1 MGQKVH
7 PTGFRTGITEPWKS
21 RWYASKKDFK
31 VLLLEDVKV
40 RKFLKTKYRAAA
52 IPKVEI
58 ERTRDEVK
66 VILHCARPGVIIGRK
81 GQEVDRLQEELQ
93 ELLGRRVNLKVE
105 EVSRPEIQ
113 AQLIAEDIA
122 DQLTKR
128 AAFRRTLKRALD
140 TTMDAGARGVKIQLA
155 GRLGGA
161 EMSRCEKAIAG
172 SMPLST
178 LRRRRATSGF
188 KCGSTKAC
196 TRRLAMALMP
206 KRVKHRKSQRGRIRG
221 DASRGNRVVFGDF
234 GLQAEQPGW
243 LPAATI
249 EAGRIAAQQY
259 LRTEGRLYVRVF
271 PHKSITSIPLETRMG
286 KGKGEPEY
294 WAAVIKPG
302 MILYEIGGVTEDA
315 ARICMARLAH
325 KMPIRVRF
333 VKRRV
338 M

>member
-31 VLLLEDVKV
+31 DLLMEDVKV

-66 VILHCARPGVIIGRK
+66 VILHSARPGVIIGRK

-105 EVSRPEIQ
+105 EVGHPEIQ

-122 DQLTKR
+122 DQLSKR
-128 AAFRRTLKRALD
+128 AAFRRTLKRSLE
-140 TTMDAGARGVKIQLA
+140 TTMGAGAKGVKIQLA

-172 SMPLST
+172 SIPLST
-178 LRRRRATSGF
+178 LRAKIDYGF
-188 KCGSTKAC
+188 CEAPTAQGNIGIQVWVNQGMYEETGDGADAQEGQAPKK
-196 TRRLAMALMP
+196 P
-206 KRVKHRKSQRGRIRG
+206 KRS
-221 DASRGNRVVFGDF
+221 
-234 GLQAEQPGW
+234 
-243 LPAATI
+243 
-249 EAGRIAAQQY
+249 Y
-259 LRTEGRLYVRVF
+259 
-271 PHKSITSIPLETRMG
+271 
-286 KGKGEPEY
+286 
-294 WAAVIKPG
+294 
-302 MILYEIGGVTEDA
+302 
-315 ARICMARLAH
+315 
-325 KMPIRVRF
+325 
-333 VKRRV
+333 KR
-338 M
+338 

>member
-21 RWYASKKDFK
+21 RWYASKKDFRD
-31 VLLLEDVKV
+31 LLMEDFKV
-40 RKFLKTKYRAAA
+40 RRFLKTKYRAAA

-66 VILHCARPGVIIGRK
+66 VILHSARPGVIIGRK

-93 ELLGRRVNLKVE
+93 QLLGRRVNLKVE

-178 LRRRRATSGF
+178 LRAKIDYGF
-188 KCGSTKAC
+188 CEAPTAQGNIGIQVWVNQGMYEETGDGADAQEGQAPKK
-196 TRRLAMALMP
+196 P
-206 KRVKHRKSQRGRIRG
+206 KRS
-221 DASRGNRVVFGDF
+221 
-234 GLQAEQPGW
+234 
-243 LPAATI
+243 
-249 EAGRIAAQQY
+249 Y
-259 LRTEGRLYVRVF
+259 
-271 PHKSITSIPLETRMG
+271 
-286 KGKGEPEY
+286 
-294 WAAVIKPG
+294 
-302 MILYEIGGVTEDA
+302 
-315 ARICMARLAH
+315 
-325 KMPIRVRF
+325 
-333 VKRRV
+333 KR
-338 M
+338 

>member
-31 VLLLEDVKV
+31 DLLLEDVKV

-93 ELLGRRVNLKVE
+93 QLLGRRVNLKVE

-178 LRRRRATSGF
+178 IRAKIDYGF
-188 KCGSTKAC
+188 CEAPTAQGNIGIQVWVNQGMYEETGDGADAQEGQAPKK
-196 TRRLAMALMP
+196 P
-206 KRVKHRKSQRGRIRG
+206 KRS
-221 DASRGNRVVFGDF
+221 
-234 GLQAEQPGW
+234 
-243 LPAATI
+243 
-249 EAGRIAAQQY
+249 Y
-259 LRTEGRLYVRVF
+259 
-271 PHKSITSIPLETRMG
+271 
-286 KGKGEPEY
+286 
-294 WAAVIKPG
+294 
-302 MILYEIGGVTEDA
+302 
-315 ARICMARLAH
+315 
-325 KMPIRVRF
+325 
-333 VKRRV
+333 KR
-338 M
+338 